1 MARAGAGM
9 RAATTAQRVGTPPR
23 TPARPV
29 ARSRATGEARPVLR
43 SATSELRTC
52 PLCGSRGVAEVRAD
66 DMPADDGEP
75 AAVRCLVRCGGC
87 ETWRGV
93 VLPERAGRKAHRRLR
108 RRSRRAH
115 RLLAHAV
122 HRVDAALD
130 DTLTDSAR
138 R

>member
-1 MARAGAGM
+1 
-9 RAATTAQRVGTPPR
+9 
-23 TPARPV
+23 
-29 ARSRATGEARPVLR
+29 VLR

-52 PLCGSRGVAEVRAD
+52 PLCGSRAVAEVCAD
-66 DMPADDGEP
+66 DVPAGDGDP

-93 VLPERAGRKAHRRLR
+93 VLPEAAGRKAHRRLR
-108 RRSRRAH
+108 RRSRRAR
-115 RLLAHAV
+115 RLLAHAAY
-122 HRVDAALD
+122 RVDAALD

>member
-1 MARAGAGM
+1 
-9 RAATTAQRVGTPPR
+9 
-23 TPARPV
+23 
-29 ARSRATGEARPVLR
+29 VLR
-43 SATSELRTC
+43 SATSDLRTC
-52 PLCGSRGVAEVRAD
+52 PLCGSRGVADVRAD
-66 DMPADDGEP
+66 EVPADDGEP

-122 HRVDAALD
+122 HRGDAALD